1 LRWSILEEVDHMF
14 SLTDYDYELP
24 ESRIAQTPAS
34 GRDRSGLLLLNRK
47 TGALSHHTFYDIL
60 EMLSSK
66 DILVVNNTEV
76 IPARLFGKKNSGG
89 KVEILLLEPVN
100 AENGQPK
107 ADQRTYRCLVKASK
121 PPKPGTIIFF
131 SDDLK
136 AEVVDRQNSIFT
148 LIFFPDGDFNSILH
162 RIGHVP
168 LPPYIKRP
176 DGTTDD
182 DRQAYQTVYASH
194 KGAVAAPTA
203 GLHFTEALLDRLAA
217 KGVRVAQ
224 ITLHVGY
231 GTFLPV
237 KCDDIRDHKIHSEW
251 YAISRE
257 AANLINQSKA
267 EGGRVVAVGT
277 TSVRSL
283 EDASNVEGI
292 VAHGSRRCDLFI
304 YPGYAFKV
312 IDAMITNFH
321 LPKSTLLMLVCA
333 FAGRE
338 NVLKAYAEA
347 VKAKYR
353 FYSYGDAMFI
363 A

>member
-1 LRWSILEEVDHMF
+1 MF
-14 SLTDYDYELP
+14 SLADYDYELP
-24 ESRIAQTPAS
+24 ESRIAQAPAS
-34 GRDRSGLLLLNRK
+34 GRDQSGLLLLNRK
-47 TGALSHHTFYDIL
+47 TGALSHHTFYDTL
-60 EMLSSK
+60 EMLSSG
-66 DILVVNNTEV
+66 DVLVVNNTEV
-76 IPARLFGKKNSGG
+76 IPARLFGKKDSGG
-89 KVEILLLEPVN
+89 KVEILLLEAVN
-100 AENGQPK
+100 AENGQLK
-107 ADQRTYRCLVKASK
+107 ADQHTYRCLVKTSK
-121 PPKPGTIIFF
+121 PPKPGTAIFL
-131 SDDLK
+131 SDDLN
-136 AEVVDRQNSIFT
+136 AEVVDRQNGIFT
-148 LIFFPDGDFNSILH
+148 LIFFPQGDFNNILY

-176 DGTTDD
+176 DGTSDD
-182 DRQAYQTVYASH
+182 DCKAYQTVYASR

-203 GLHFTEALLDRLAA
+203 GLHFTEALLDRMAA

-251 YAISRE
+251 YAISE
-257 AANLINQSKA
+257 TAADLINRSKA

-283 EDASNVEGI
+283 EDASNVGGI